1 MENDQEKSNSDII
14 LVAEKLGVI
23 CTKLELLEKT
33 TQESRQ
39 TTATNNNRVVIALI
53 GVITAQ
59 IGVKILGTPILLDIA
74 TALAIL
80 GAVLLA
86 GALVLK
92 YRIHRAGKALTLT
105 GKFFV
110 IMLGML
116 FITQVAVYF
125 RDMQILDAQII
136 YFIRIL
142 QNISIL
148 IFAWK
153 IITNHNIFTDSNDK

>member
-153 IITNHNIFTDSNDK
+153 IITNHNIFTDTHDK